1 MKAVLELQQYS
12 IKVAGALLMDR
23 LDVAVARGQ
32 VLGIFGDSGSGKS
45 SLLHLI
51 AGLTQHPFM
60 GTGRL
65 LLNNEEIGDLGPS
78 ERSLKGISIVLQDLG
93 LFSDRTVIENIAYPL
108 RRRHWSADEIR
119 MRVEECLV
127 RFGLDALGHRQPGE
141 LSGGQRQRVAF
152 ARALAYKP
160 VLLLLDEPLRGL
172 QDELRYELLAM
183 LRRLCDEG
191 TAIVLVTHDRD
202 EVALIADQLVHLG
215 TQHPLV
221 EARRRDGFPSLRRPA
236 PAPAPH
242 RSLIDS
248 DLLSSDHAEG
258 VSLRILDIRSLPS
271 GAHCVL
277 AVPSNGDALYLQL
290 AEGSE
295 IIPGNY
301 RIASARLH
309 ELMYKEK

>member
-1 MKAVLELQQYS
+1 MTAVLELQRYS
-12 IKVAGALLMDR
+12 IEVAGALLIDR

-32 VLGIFGDSGSGKS
+32 VLGIFGDSGAGKS
-45 SLLHLI
+45 ALLHLI
-51 AGLTQHPFM
+51 AGLVRRPFR

-65 LLNNEEIGDLGPS
+65 LLNNEEIGSLGPS

-93 LFSDRTVIENIAYPL
+93 LFSDLTVIENIAYPL
-108 RRRHWSADEIR
+108 RRRHWRTDEIR
-119 MRVEECLV
+119 VRVEECLV
-127 RFGLDALGHRQPGE
+127 RFGLDALGHRRPGE

-191 TAIVLVTHDRD
+191 TAIVLVSHDRD

-215 TQHPLV
+215 TRHPVV

-242 RSLIDS
+242 RSLVDS
-248 DLLSSDHAEG
+248 DLLPSDHAEG
-258 VSLRILDIRSLPS
+258 VSLSILDIRSLPS
-271 GAHCVL
+271 GARCAL
-277 AVPSNGDALYLQL
+277 TVPPNGQALFLQL
-290 AEGSE
+290 AERSA
-295 IIPGNY
+295 ITPGNY
-301 RIASARLH
+301 RIASTRLH
-309 ELMYKEK
+309 ELVYKEK